1 MIYIIF
7 FSFPIKAYLGTK
19 ETGFTV
25 LKPVLSRIIR
35 NKEPNSDLQ
44 ISNYSDNTSPVK
56 GMQNHLNVN
65 SNIDHYILSN

>member
-1 MIYIIF
+1 MLRYI
-7 FSFPIKAYLGTK
+7 FSFLIQAYLGTK

-25 LKPVLSRIIR
+25 LRPVLSRIIR

-56 GMQNHLNVN
+56 GMQNHINDY
-65 SNIDHYILSN
+65 SNIDHL